1 MTADGQS
8 PLGYLLGEIRRN
20 RLLWLLV
27 ALLPLFAVYILRPTA
42 HTTLFILAVIAV
54 VPLAVLISLST
65 DSIAAKTGDT
75 IGAFISATLGNLTE
89 LILALTALH
98 AGQYIL
104 VKASL
109 AGAIVTKTLFTL
121 GASFFVGGLKHH
133 IQEYNAASARLQA
146 SLVFLAV
153 IALLMPSVLLDA
165 SVGETG
171 SHFGQSLSLALS
183 VLLIACY
190 SLSMLFS
197 LKTHR
202 DVFAVAQHGGAGH
215 TLMPIGLA
223 LVVLAVVTVLV
234 ALVCDILVESVEPA
248 GKSFGMTSA
257 FIGFIIVALVN
268 SIAELAPAL
277 SGARSN
283 RLDLS
288 VGIAL
293 GGAAQITLLVA
304 PLLVLASYFIGP
316 SPMSLQFWPAA
327 VAIMLI
333 ASLTAILITMGGRSA
348 WFVGVFVL
356 NLYLIFAITLYL
368 LPAPPL

>member
-1 MTADGQS
+1 MTADGRS
-8 PLGYLLGEIRRN
+8 PLGHLLDEIRRN

-27 ALLPLFAVYILRPTA
+27 ALPPLVALYLAKPGAHAALFIFAVLS
-42 HTTLFILAVIAV
+42 V
-54 VPLAVLISLST
+54 VPLAVLISYAT
-65 DSIAAKTGDT
+65 DSIAAKVGDT
-75 IGAFISATLGNLTE
+75 IGAFMSATLGNLTE
-89 LILALTALH
+89 LILALTALQ

-121 GASFFVGGLKHH
+121 GSSFLVGGLKHH
-133 IQEYNAASARLQA
+133 IQEFNAASARLQA

-153 IALLMPSVLLDA
+153 IALLIPSVLLDA
-165 SVGETG
+165 AVGET
-171 SHFGQSLSLALS
+171 SSNFGQSLSLALS
-183 VLLIACY
+183 VLLIVCY
-190 SLSMLFS
+190 LLSMVFS

-202 DVFAVAQHGGAGH
+202 DVFAVVQHGGGGH
-215 TLMPIGLA
+215 A
-223 LVVLAVVTVLV
+223 LPVGFAVALLGVVTVLV
-234 ALVCDILVESVEPA
+234 AFVCHILVDSVEPA

-257 FIGFIIVALVN
+257 FIGFIVVGLVN

-277 SGARSN
+277 SGASKN

-293 GGAAQITLLVA
+293 GGTAQITLLVT

-333 ASLTAILITMGGRSA
+333 ASLTALLITTGGRSA

-356 NLYLIFAITLYL
+356 NVYLIFAITLFL
-368 LPAPPL
+368 LPEPAL